1 MARRPTDWSPLA
13 DQDPVPGDPESIRD
27 ESDRLKKIQE
37 TLERQVK
44 KLRQL
49 GKDENIKGEYATAM
63 REQAEELAGRFE
75 KTKGR
80 YQKVAGHL
88 KSWADELEY
97 AQGEA
102 KKALDKAKADEKN
115 EEVIDEAKKQLSRA
129 ISHRYVHAGIANR
142 RIRDAI
148 DDAVE
153 DSLWDDAVGWA
164 KEHAEGFKL
173 FLDILGWVGT
183 IAAIVAIW
191 VPGLNLLVIGFAAAV
206 ILGRFLLVKAGE
218 ATWMDL
224 AFDSLGLLTM
234 GAGGLALKGLK
245 AANTA
250 TRAASTV
257 SRANKLKGLVRGTKS
272 IRNQLANRLASATD
286 DATKAAVR
294 AEMTALRKGLAR
306 QAGKVSHELPAPTR
320 LAKAIH
326 MGDDEVA
333 ALGQN
338 IRANTNLFGEG
349 ISTGTKVGGRV
360 AYGSAMTAMYAG
372 AAADWGDKLLGDNDS
387 LNAVSDLIDIP
398 HKPSADWYND
408 FKGNHGVTQASSAW

>member
-13 DQDPVPGDPESIRD
+13 EHDPVPGDPESVRD
-27 ESDRLKKIQE
+27 EADRLKKIEE
-37 TLERQVK
+37 TLERQVA

-63 REQAEELAGRFE
+63 REEAEQLADRFD

-80 YQKVAGHL
+80 YKKVAGHL
-88 KSWADELEY
+88 KTWADELEY

-102 KKALDKAKADEKN
+102 KKALDKAKSDEKN
-115 EEVIDEAKKQLSRA
+115 EDVVDEAKKQLSKA
-129 ISHRYVHAGIANR
+129 VNHSYVHAGIANR
-142 RIRDAI
+142 LIRDAI

-153 DSLWDDAVGWA
+153 DSFWDDAVGWA

-191 VPGLNLLVIGFAAAV
+191 VPGLNLIVLGLATAV
-206 ILGRFLLVKAGE
+206 VLGRLLLVAAGE

-234 GAGGLALKGLK
+234 GAGSLALKGLK

-250 TRAASTV
+250 TRVASTV
-257 SRANKLKGLVRGTKS
+257 SRTNKLKNLVKGTKS

-286 DATKAAVR
+286 DATRAAIR
-294 AEMTALRKGLAR
+294 EEMRALRKGLAN
-306 QAGKVSHELPAPTR
+306 QAGRVSHEIPAPSK

-326 MGDDEVA
+326 LGDEEVA

-349 ISTGTKVGGRV
+349 IATGTKVGGRV
-360 AYGSAMTAMYAG
+360 AYGSAMTAMYVG

-387 LNAVSDLIDIP
+387 LNAASDLLEIP
-398 HKPSADWYND
+398 HKPSADWYNE
-408 FKGNHGVTQASSAW
+408 FKSNHGVTQASSAW